1 MEFLKQY
8 KWPIIALV
16 AVVAILYFAF
26 GPARAADVPQYKPQT
41 ITAQAPYSWTG
52 LYLGAHG
59 GYGWSETDHA
69 TPSFGGGSSLSSSP
83 SGDDFLYGVSGA
95 ALYQFPG
102 TIVVAGIAADY
113 SWGKLSGSSVIS
125 GNGPAF
131 CPGPGCGPIAGTSYK
146 VSLDEIG
153 TAKGVLGLSM
163 GRLLPYLSAGVA
175 FAEGNATASG
185 GGGSIS
191 ASDDLTGWTVGG
203 GALWALNDAFMLG
216 VDYAYLRF
224 DDGNYAFNVGG
235 PIAITAGGKT
245 EAHVV
250 KAKALLKF

>member
-1 MEFLKQY
+1 MPNRKYLI
-8 KWPIIALV
+8 WGGVIA
-16 AVVAILYFAF
+16 AVVVGLFAYM
-26 GPARAADVPQYKPQT
+26 ARADAADMPYPPERGVV
-41 ITAQAPYSWTG
+41 QAPSFSWTG
-52 LYLGAHG
+52 FYFGGSA

-69 TPSFGGGSSLSSSP
+69 TPSFGGNVLSSSP
-83 SGDDFLYGVSGA
+83 SGDDFLYGVEAA

-102 TIVVAGIAADY
+102 TIIVAGIAADY
-113 SWGKLSGSSVIS
+113 SWGKMSGSSVINL
-125 GNGPAF
+125 NG
-131 CPGPGCGPIAGTSYK
+131 GPLAGTSYK

-191 ASDDLTGWTVGG
+191 ASDDLLGWTAGG
-203 GALWALNDAFMLG
+203 GALWAMNDVLMVG
-216 VDYAYLRF
+216 IDYSYLRF
-224 DDGNYAFNVGG
+224 DDGNYAFNVAG
-235 PIAITAGGKT
+235 PVAITAGGRT
-245 EAHVV
+245 DAHVV